1 MGNGPFQ
8 PTAVTVAPGTPQP
21 ILNFR
26 RIQTDMKRMN
36 LSYTEQPAHVAFQL
50 SLLQLAMIPGPNG
63 TTVPDRV
70 KQEVKE
76 LERYVDKLAGVA
88 KR

>member
-1 MGNGPFQ
+1 
-8 PTAVTVAPGTPQP
+8 
-21 ILNFR
+21 
-26 RIQTDMKRMN
+26 MN
-36 LSYTEQPAHVAFQL
+36 LSYTEQPSHVNFQL

-63 TTVPDRV
+63 TVVPDRV

-76 LERYVDKLAGVA
+76 LEQYVDKLASVA